1 MVRRRAEVIMNIAI
15 GWRLYS
21 ADFSVNARD
30 PAGRAHGSVM
40 LIRDVESRKAM
51 KYMSLEDQEAF
62 VMFVTGRGVDFH
74 SALRDANASALCQ
87 KVVT

>member
-1 MVRRRAEVIMNIAI
+1 
-15 GWRLYS
+15 
-21 ADFSVNARD
+21 
-30 PAGRAHGSVM
+30 M